1 MRRVRTWGVRWT
13 EDVKQMCI
21 VFTSIS
27 PHSLFCFLFLR
38 SGWNINTDIDRK
50 RHPICFYSLHALI
63 DMEMGNMQAHVK
75 VFPSH
80 MELVRAI
87 LTHSAVCRMTEVGL
101 MKFPL
106 CTLKMG
112 GMSFVSLWSF
122 MGLCPYIKLLLS
134 ICLTFGLYLAQFVSY
149 MWNCISTHW
158 DSETRAFLG
167 GLWVPLVGYQ
177 AINLEH
183 TSGYTLKLQ

>member
-21 VFTSIS
+21 VFTPIS
-27 PHSLFCFLFLR
+27 PHSLLCFLFLR
-38 SGWNINTDIDRK
+38 SGLNINTDIDRK
-50 RHPICFYSLHALI
+50 RHPICFYSLRALI
-63 DMEMGNMQAHVK
+63 DMERGNMQAHVK

-101 MKFPL
+101 MKFPF

-134 ICLTFGLYLAQFVSY
+134 RYLASHLDYIWLSLFLI
-149 MWNCISTHW
+149 C
-158 DSETRAFLG
+158 ETASPPTETVKLELF
-167 GLWVPLVGYQ
+167 WV
-177 AINLEH
+177 AHECH
-183 TSGYTLKLQ
+183 ECH